1 MENSVQDKLKKRRQY
16 LESLRRIVIQRNA
29 GAPEGSLRISRSHN
43 RIQYY
48 HRVCESDRNG
58 KYIVTYSHHF
68 ASLRSGGFLFD
79 SPVGLSIRKL
89 SPRVPRFILSARIQ
103 AFISMHSA
111 DAGLPLG
118 C

>member
-48 HRVCESDRNG
+48 HRGCESDRNG
-58 KYIVTYSHHF
+58 KYILNQDRELVRQLAQKSYDEKNPG
-68 ASLRSGGFLFD
+68 LYSGGIKGDQCL
-79 SPVGLSIRKL
+79 
-89 SPRVPRFILSARIQ
+89 
-103 AFISMHSA
+103 
-111 DAGLPLG
+111 
-118 C
+118 